1 MLLILPVK
9 NSSAETD
16 DDRSKEVS
24 VVTLVL
30 VPQNLTS
37 CSAMCNCGLI
47 VSVINSRLQMEQT
60 VDASRRLE
68 RETLQ

>member
-1 MLLILPVK
+1 M
-9 NSSAETD
+9 
-16 DDRSKEVS
+16 EVS

-37 CSAMCNCGLI
+37 CSALYDCGLI
-47 VSVINSRLQMEQT
+47 VSVINSRLLMEQI
-60 VDASRRLE
+60 VDAFRWLE